1 MEKRYFHFFIFASF
15 LVLLSQNLFAYDC
28 FESGYYTYE
37 NDDNTT
43 GAKVS
48 YDALIGKN
56 VYLSKG
62 VKICDD
68 ATIGNG
74 VVLQGNITIKKNYTI
89 TQKKGVKTF
98 SIDTPAKLE
107 QLAKK
112 LKRERNKETINIE
125 VADVLNKKRNK
136 SFLSNYHLNYILPF
150 YYDSIKHSDNRKQ
163 EELKFQISIKA
174 LLFENVFWG
183 GDIYGA
189 YTQKSFWQVYNKE
202 DSSPF
207 RETNFQPEVFMM
219 FDPKLDT
226 KYFNFYALKF
236 GLIHQSNGQSTEL
249 SRSWN
254 RAEVKAGFYYKNFEF
269 GATVWHRFKED
280 PKDPTIKED
289 PRGDDNPDLIDY
301 IGHGFAYGEY
311 KNDYF
316 ATYLELG
323 NGIFRNPQRGYVN
336 FDLILKAYKTVQY
349 LLYYYYGYNDSLID
363 YNHKVNKIGFGI
375 TIKKW

>member
-1 MEKRYFHFFIFASF
+1 MKKKYLHFFIYTSF
-15 LVLLSQNLFAYDC
+15 LVLLSQNLFANEC
-28 FESGYYTYE
+28 FESGYYSYK
-37 NDDNTT
+37 NDDNST

-48 YDALIGKN
+48 HSAIIGKN
-56 VYLSKG
+56 VHLSKG

-68 ATIGNG
+68 ATIGDN
-74 VVLQGNITIKKNYTI
+74 VILQGNVTIEKNYTV
-89 TQKKGVKTF
+89 TQKKGIKTF
-98 SIDTPAKLE
+98 SVDTPAQLE
-107 QLAKK
+107 QLVKK
-112 LKRERNKETINIE
+112 LKREKTKETVNIE
-125 VADVLNKKRNK
+125 VPNILSKNRNK
-136 SFLSNYHLNYILPF
+136 SFLSNYHMNYILPI
-150 YYDSIKHSDNRKQ
+150 YYDAVKHDKRKQ
-163 EELKFQISIKA
+163 EELKFQVSIKA

-189 YTQKSFWQVYNKE
+189 YTQKSFWQVYDKK

-207 RETNFQPEVFMM
+207 RETNFQPEIFMM
-219 FDPKLDT
+219 FDPQLDT

-236 GLIHQSNGQSTEL
+236 ALIHQSNGQSTEL

-254 RAEVKAGFYYKNFEF
+254 RAEIKAGFYYKDFEF
-269 GATVWHRFKED
+269 GTTVWQRFKED
-280 PKDPTIKED
+280 PKRFPGD

-301 IGHGFAYGEY
+301 IGHGFAYARF
-311 KNDYF
+311 KNDYY

-375 TIKKW
+375 TIQRW